1 MEGFSAADWVIAIA
15 TVALVIA
22 TAVLAVFTKRL
33 SDATGKPQIV
43 ATIEVNR
50 WSMLHVDLRVENT
63 GNASAFDINV
73 SFEPPLPRFGPVPDG
88 GTPPLHQISLL
99 RPSQYLITSQ
109 CNAGDVLDDPYTAT
123 VSWAQRPKGRKR
135 ETLVYTIDLSGI
147 RHLSRLGAESPEVQ
161 IADEIKK
168 LREDWRY
175 VASGSRRV
183 SVNSY
188 SSADR
193 DAENAAIQESI
204 RGQRE
209 RQVTEANTAETPPP
223 DSEA

>member
-22 TAVLAVFTKRL
+22 TVVLAIFTKRL
-33 SDATGKPQIV
+33 ADATGKPQVV

-63 GNASAFDINV
+63 GNASAFDIHV
-73 SFEPPLPRFGPVPDG
+73 SFEPPLPRFGLVPDG
-88 GTPPLHQISLL
+88 GTPPLHRISLL

-109 CNAGDVLDDPYTAT
+109 CKAGDVIGAPYTAT
-123 VSWAQRPKGRKR
+123 VSWAQRPNGRVR
-135 ETLVYTIDLSGI
+135 ETLVYTIDLGGI

-161 IADEIKK
+161 IADQIKK
-168 LREDWRY
+168 LREDWQN
-175 VASGSRRV
+175 VASGFRRI

-193 DAENAAIQESI
+193 DGDEKK
-204 RGQRE
+204 R
-209 RQVTEANTAETPPP
+209 
-223 DSEA
+223 

>member
-22 TAVLAVFTKRL
+22 TVVLSVFTKRL
-33 SDATGKPQIV
+33 SDATGEPQVV

-63 GNASAFDINV
+63 GNASAFDIHV
-73 SFEPPLPRFGPVPDG
+73 SFEPPLPQIYPVPDG
-88 GTPPLHQISLL
+88 GTPPLHRISLL

-109 CNAGDVLDDPYTAT
+109 CTADDVLGAPYSAT
-123 VSWAQRPKGRKR
+123 VSWAKRPNGRKR

-161 IADEIKK
+161 IADQIKK
-168 LREDWRY
+168 LREDWLY

-204 RGQRE
+204 RARRE
-209 RQVTEANTAETPPP
+209 R
-223 DSEA
+223 

>member
-1 MEGFSAADWVIAIA
+1 MEGFAAADWVIAIA

-33 SDATGKPQIV
+33 SDATGKPQVV

-63 GNASAFDINV
+63 GNASAFDIHV

-88 GTPPLHQISLL
+88 STPPLHRISLL
-99 RPSQYLITSQ
+99 RPSQHLITSQ
-109 CNAGDVLDDPYTAT
+109 CEAGDVLDAPYTAT
-123 VSWAQRPKGRKR
+123 VSWAQRPNGSKR
-135 ETLVYTIDLSGI
+135 ETLVYTIDLGGI

-161 IADEIKK
+161 IADQIKK
-168 LREDWRY
+168 LREDWQY
-175 VASGSRRV
+175 VARGSRRI

-193 DAENAAIQESI
+193 DAENAAVQESI
-204 RGQRE
+204 SARRE
-209 RQVTEANTAETPPP
+209 RRATEANAAASPSP
-223 DSEA
+223 DSES